1 VRSKLLGLLLAG
13 IALMGMAVTAAD
25 PNPPIITSLPYI
37 EFQTTGE
44 AHWMFDLDWRPDGEV
59 LAVTIGNDI
68 ALFNRDLREV
78 ERLTGHTDTV
88 FAVSWNADGTR
99 LASGGDDATIR
110 VWDMVEGSPS
120 YATTV
125 QTFQE
130 SNRVAYLK
138 WPPNLSEPLIAALI
152 NDQIIAGSDEAILG
166 RVIHIW
172 NVQTNQLSASFG
184 PAYSS
189 SREVI
194 WSPDGTQIALAG
206 IFDYPDYSLKVWNIS
221 TSQIV
226 AELNNFPQRIG
237 SIAWRSNPSQLIAA
251 SDFLF
256 VNDATTPNL
265 EFVTRIEEFVLVHSV
280 ALSPSEQLFA
290 LVDEDYRL
298 VIGEID
304 TGANLVEITD
314 LANEG
319 ASRVAWHPTGIW
331 LASLN
336 GFTNLRLW
344 DISAIPP
351 SGLPTLT
358 PYPTA
363 TPFGTPAPTDVL
375 GG

>member
-1 VRSKLLGLLLAG
+1 MRRILLGALFAA
-13 IALMGMAVTAAD
+13 IALTGMAVTAAD
-25 PNPPIITSLPYI
+25 PNPPIITSPPYI
-37 EFQTTGE
+37 EFTTTGE
-44 AHWMFDLDWRPDGEV
+44 DQRMYDIHWRPDGEM
-59 LAVTIGNDI
+59 LAVTVGSDI
-68 ALFNRDLREV
+68 ALFNRDLQEV
-78 ERLTGHTDTV
+78 GRLTGHTDTV
-88 FAVSWNADGTR
+88 FAISWNADGTR

-110 VWDMVEGSPS
+110 VWDMVAGSPN
-120 YATTV
+120 YATSV

-138 WPPNLSEPLIAALI
+138 WSPNVSEPFLAALI
-152 NDQIIAGSDEAILG
+152 NDQLLTGSDEAILG
-166 RVIHIW
+166 RVVHIW
-172 NVQTNQLSASFG
+172 NIQTNQLSASFG

-221 TSQIV
+221 TSQII
-226 AELNNFPQRIG
+226 AEMNNFPQRIG

-251 SDFLF
+251 TDFL
-256 VNDATTPNL
+256 VVYDATTPNL
-265 EFVTRIEEFVLVHSV
+265 EFVTRIEEFVLAHSL
-280 ALSPSEQLFA
+280 AISPSEQLFA
-290 LVDEDYRL
+290 LIDEDYRL

-304 TGANLVEITD
+304 TGTNLVEITD
-314 LANEG
+314 LADEG
-319 ASRVAWHPTGIW
+319 ASRVAWHPTGTW

-344 DISAIPP
+344 DVSAIPP
-351 SGLPTLT
+351 SGLPTLI
-358 PYPTA
+358 PNPTA